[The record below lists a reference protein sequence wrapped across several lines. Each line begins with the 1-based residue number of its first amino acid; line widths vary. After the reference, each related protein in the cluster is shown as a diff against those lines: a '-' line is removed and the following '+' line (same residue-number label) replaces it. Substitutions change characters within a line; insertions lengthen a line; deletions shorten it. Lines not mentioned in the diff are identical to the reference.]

1 MAGKYQKERDSIIA
15 ENNQVD
21 NIKAKYKK
29 KEWDLEM
36 WYFVKKVEKVVY
48 YKCRRKAWNLKILLK
63 N

>member
-36 WYFVKKVEKVVY
+36 
-48 YKCRRKAWNLKILLK
+48 
-63 N
+63 